1 MTPVLILTRPAPQ
14 AEAFAA
20 DISARWAGAVRI
32 ILSPLLQI
40 IPVPI
45 NADLAGAKGVVFTS
59 AHGVAASRTADLPR
73 GLPAWCVGEKTA
85 QLAADAG
92 FDAIAGP
99 GDAARLADKIIN
111 RRPTGPLVHLHGFH
125 TRGGLSEK
133 LTSAGIACI
142 DVIAYDQIAQALT
155 ADAFEALRGDAPVI
169 LPLFS
174 PRTATIL
181 EGQSP
186 FSAPV
191 HLIVM
196 STAVQSAAAA
206 IGVRS
211 LTVAATPDADAVVAA
226 TLKRLSAVAEPAA

>member
-20 DISARWAGAVRI
+20 TISARWAGAVRI

-40 IPVPI
+40 VPLPVT
-45 NADLAGAKGVVFTS
+45 ADLAGVTGVIFTS
-59 AHGVAASRTADLPR
+59 AHGVAAAASANLPS
-73 GLPAWCVGEKTA
+73 GLTAWCVGEKTA

-99 GDAARLADKIIN
+99 GDATRLADRIIS
-111 RRPTGPLVHLHGFH
+111 RRPQGPLVHLHGHH
-125 TRGGLSEK
+125 TRGGICDRLN
-133 LTSAGIACI
+133 SAGILCR
-142 DVIAYDQIAQALT
+142 DVIVYDQISQALT
-155 ADAFEALRGDAPVI
+155 DEAFEALNGTDPVI

-181 EGQSP
+181 GEQSP

-191 HLIVM
+191 HLIVI
-196 STAVQSAAAA
+196 STAVQNAAAA
-206 IGVRS
+206 IAVKS
-211 LTVAATPDADAVVAA
+211 LSVAAAPDADAMVVA
-226 TLKRLSAVAEPAA
+226 TLKRLSAVAAGNI

>member
-20 DISARWAGAVRI
+20 EIAARWAGALRI

-40 IPVPI
+40 VPVPVT
-45 NADLAGAKGVVFTS
+45 ADLTQVKGVIFTS
-59 AHGVAASRTADLPR
+59 AHGVAASRMADLPR

-85 QLAADAG
+85 QLAAEAG

-99 GDAARLADKIIN
+99 GDAARLADKIIG
-111 RRPTGPLVHLHGFH
+111 RRPQGPLVHLHGVH
-125 TRGGLSEK
+125 TRGGICER
-133 LTSAGIACI
+133 LTGAGIACS
-142 DVIAYDQIAQALT
+142 DVIAYDQIAQSLT
-155 ADAFEALRGDAPVI
+155 DDAFDALQGDTPVI

-191 HLIVM
+191 HLIVI

-211 LTVAATPDADAVVAA
+211 LSVAATPDADAMIAA
-226 TLKRLSAVAEPAA
+226 TLKRLSVVAEPAS